1 VLGKGNPVGFAISE
15 TPKSG
20 VGGFTRITHVFQESD
35 NTFKSMT
42 DPTGLVSERGA
53 EQVSDAPATAETPP
67 PTQSSQVTFTV
78 YQGPPLDT
86 IRSLVAS
93 HFLVKDA
100 FIDQYGIP
108 TIQVAAEPPRE
119 KFRTLLKELAQHNL
133 IGAIRGAGDTLT
145 VRVFP
150 KPQRKGSRKTLNL
163 ALFFAT
169 VATVLAAGYFNW
181 SSADLFTV
189 LVEPSSVLTKAS
201 MFAVGL
207 LAIIGLHEFGHKA
220 ATNHHGLDA
229 TFPYF
234 IPGPPPVGTFG
245 ALISLRGP
253 PENRDQL
260 FDLGLSGPVV
270 GFIVTIV
277 IAIFSLLLSTTVS
290 LATAQQLITG
300 GATQDL
306 GLCLPL
312 IGASPNVSCEA
323 PLLLI
328 VGRIL
333 MPATAQGSLL
343 FPNQELWFAAH
354 IGALLTFL
362 NIVPAWQLDGG
373 HVSRAMFGPSG
384 HRTATLIG
392 LVILFVSG
400 YLVFAFFL
408 LIMMNLTRRGFAGVE
423 PLDDVSP
430 VSNSR
435 KLLYLLAIVMLLLT
449 FFPSPIL

>member
-1 VLGKGNPVGFAISE
+1 
-15 TPKSG
+15 
-20 VGGFTRITHVFQESD
+20 
-35 NTFKSMT
+35 
-42 DPTGLVSERGA
+42 
-53 EQVSDAPATAETPP
+53 VSDAPATADNPQQGQP
-67 PTQSSQVTFTV
+67 SQVTFTV

-86 IRSLVAS
+86 IRNLVAS

-108 TIQVAAEPPRE
+108 TVQVAAEPPHE
-119 KFRTLLKELAQHNL
+119 KFRTLLKELGQNNL
-133 IGAIRGAGDTLT
+133 IGSIRGAGDTLT
-145 VRVFP
+145 IRVFG

-169 VATVLAAGYFNW
+169 VGSVLAAGYFNW
-181 SSADLFTV
+181 SNSDLFV
-189 LVEPSSVLTKAS
+189 QLVEPSGVLTKAS
-201 MFAVGL
+201 LFAVGL

-270 GFIVTIV
+270 GFIVTII
-277 IAIFSLLLSTTVS
+277 IATFSLLLSTTV
-290 LATAQQLITG
+290 APAVAQQLISG

-306 GLCLPL
+306 GFCLPL
-312 IGASPNVSCEA
+312 VGTSPNVACEA

-333 MPATAQGSLL
+333 MPATTPGSLM

-373 HVSRAMFGPSG
+373 HISRAVFGPRG
-384 HRTATLIG
+384 HRTATLVG

-408 LIMMNLTRRGFAGVE
+408 LIMMNLNRRGFAGVE
-423 PLDDVSP
+423 PLDDVST

-435 KLLYLLAIVMLLLT
+435 KILYVLAIAMLLLT
-449 FFPSPIL
+449 FFPSPFL